1 MGLSIV
7 YDFVTKLRH
16 SMTVHTVTFDL
27 PQQVYEQ
34 IQKAAEKTQRPLK
47 ELLIEAVTAV
57 APVIGTA
64 STDLRAA
71 LAQMAYWNDAALWRA
86 ARSTLSAEQ
95 KARLESLHDHQQR
108 QGLTKE
114 EEAEERALLQ
124 LYRET
129 LLVRAQA
136 AVLLK
141 QRNYNVADP
150 SQFHP
155 FN

>member
-1 MGLSIV
+1 
-7 YDFVTKLRH
+7 
-16 SMTVHTVTFDL
+16 MTFHTVTFDL
-27 PQQVYEQ
+27 PEQVYEQ
-34 IQKAAEKTQRPLK
+34 IQKAAQKTHRPIK
-47 ELLIEAVTAV
+47 ELLVEAVTAV
-57 APVIGTA
+57 APVIDSA
-64 STDLRAA
+64 SVDLRAA

-86 ARSTLSAEQ
+86 ARSTLTAEQ
-95 KARLESLHDHQQR
+95 KTRLEALHDQQQR
-108 QGLTKE
+108 RGLTH
-114 EEAEERALLQ
+114 EEANEEKALLQ

-155 FN
+155 LN